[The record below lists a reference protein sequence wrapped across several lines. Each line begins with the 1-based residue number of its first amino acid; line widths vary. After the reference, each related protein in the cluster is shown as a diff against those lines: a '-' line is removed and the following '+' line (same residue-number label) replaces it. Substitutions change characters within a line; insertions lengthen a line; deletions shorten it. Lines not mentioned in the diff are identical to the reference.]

1 MATYEGIV
9 ENHCVRL
16 PEEAS
21 VPEKSKV
28 YILVPDPAEQR
39 VVHIYSPRL
48 SDPSQAA
55 FFELEVTEEGTDAPV

>member
-1 MATYEGIV
+1 MVTYEGIV

-16 PEEAS
+16 PAEAD

-28 YILVPDPAEQR
+28 YVLVPDPDEQR
-39 VVHIYSPRL
+39 TVHIYSPRL

-55 FFELEVTEEGTDAPV
+55 FFELKVTEEGTDAPL